1 MQEKGETFM
10 ATVEDIMELPF
21 FKENELKLLAGK
33 KGLNRIV
40 TRPNIAQLMNFSDW
54 MGGGEFLLINGVGL
68 HLDQKENLL
77 TVIENAQKGKAA
89 CIVFEISQTYLPT
102 IPQEAI
108 DLSNDYQ
115 LPIFTLSWDVSFGQ
129 ILNTVYDYIVR
140 KEREDSNVMDLMR
153 NILFTDFNPGSILQQ
168 ADYYGYNLRNPH
180 QCIIACIEDLSFEKD
195 FYDAIKKVMEN
206 QKKLLAM
213 EQNASLILFYPTE
226 QKKEMKALFQLLL
239 SNYKNAYIA
248 VGNSYSDV
256 LKYRES
262 YNQAV
267 QALRFLS
274 VTKDKQ
280 IMFYDELGLLK
291 LLNDDENGKMIK
303 EYIHDFLLPLK
314 SYQKKYSVDLIESLN
329 VYQECNFNIAQA
341 SQKLFIHRNTLLQ
354 RLDKIANLL
363 EIDFNDFN
371 VRREIMDV
379 MYLRKYYG

>member
-1 MQEKGETFM
+1 M
-10 ATVEDIMELPF
+10 ATVEDIMQLPF

-77 TVIENAQKGKAA
+77 MVIENAQKGKAA
-89 CIVFEISQTYLPT
+89 CIVFEISQTYLPA

-108 DLSNDYQ
+108 DLSNQYQ

-180 QCIIACIEDLSFEKD
+180 QCIVACIEDLSFEKE
-195 FYDAIKKVMEN
+195 FYDAMKKSIN
-206 QKKLLAM
+206 HKKLLSM
-213 EQNASLILFYPTE
+213 EQNGCLILFYSTE
-226 QKKEMKALFQLLL
+226 QKKEMKRLFQLLL
-239 SNYKNAYIA
+239 SNYKNAYIG

-274 VTKDKQ
+274 VTKDQ
-280 IMFYDELGLLK
+280 QMMFYDELGLLK
-291 LLNDDENGKMIK
+291 LLNDAENGKMIK

-354 RLDKIANLL
+354 RLDKMANLL
-363 EIDFNDFN
+363 EMDFNDFN

>member
-89 CIVFEISQTYLPT
+89 CIVFEISQTYLPR

-108 DLSNDYQ
+108 DLSNYYQ

-206 QKKLLAM
+206 KKKLLAM
-213 EQNASLILFYPTE
+213 EQNACLILFYPTE

>member
-89 CIVFEISQTYLPT
+89 CIVFEISQTYLPK

-108 DLSNDYQ
+108 DLSNYYQ

-213 EQNASLILFYPTE
+213 EQNACLILFYPTE

>member
-10 ATVEDIMELPF
+10 ATVADIMELPF

-180 QCIIACIEDLSFEKD
+180 QCIVACIEDLSFEKD

-213 EQNASLILFYPTE
+213 EQNACLILFYPTE

-341 SQKLFIHRNTLLQ
+341 SHKLFIHRNTLLQ

-379 MYLRKYYG
+379 MYLKKYYG

>member
-213 EQNASLILFYPTE
+213 EQNACLILFYPTE